1 MTVKITLITPPDIFQ
16 NDNDSILLLN
26 LSEPQQQ
33 ACSDWLGQ
41 YDSDKNYNI
50 YFYQNETN
58 VPWLLHALPTS
69 KYKYINIDR
78 TEGVSLWL
86 LGYIL
91 SKPNTY
97 FSTENVDVAEVYN
110 YINTSRVATVEEFFE
125 RSLGA
130 EKQS

>member
-50 YFYQNETN
+50 YFYQNENN

-97 FSTENVDVAEVYN
+97 FSTENVDVAEVYS

-125 RSLGA
+125 RALGA